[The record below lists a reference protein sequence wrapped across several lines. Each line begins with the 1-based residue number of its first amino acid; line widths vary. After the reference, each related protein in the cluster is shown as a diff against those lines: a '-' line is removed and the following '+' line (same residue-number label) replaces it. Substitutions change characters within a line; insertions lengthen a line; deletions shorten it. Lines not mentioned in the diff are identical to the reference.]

1 MATLPASPA
10 RQALAK
16 AQQTFGSKPT
26 ERSKENDMSKVAQLK
41 ETFEVPEFISSYPKT
56 LKHKSTAPPAS
67 ANVSASDASAPASI
81 HHSPTSTSN
90 AAATS
95 LLASDVH
102 PASPSLTAAVSA
114 SDEISEDLLDSML
127 APQPTSTSIVA
138 MSNAMLSHGES
149 SSSPSN
155 QRPSEG
161 SPLATAATPL
171 QAQRAQTQPPLA
183 AGLHAEVHATSE
195 TADVAD
201 RMKRKQE
208 RRDRKAAA
216 VAAAVAV
223 AVPADS
229 SDHPSGLLTIA
240 SATMKN
246 SQQHQQ
252 HEDPNLQLQPADPA
266 AGVTLALSLTS
277 PQEQRIALADS
288 LTPSGVA
295 YDREVEMVALQSST
309 SAAAA
314 AAGRGKA
321 SWWRKSQLRRFVLR
335 LPQQRSFSCQFDS
348 SGSVF
353 CSNLIQAGLIVRIAG
368 IEPPPSVMKQLQERL
383 AEVQAAHA
391 AAAAEVKG
399 DASHLHFASSPHRPH
414 SVLSQALN
422 RHHEGAHRELQ
433 VHHDV
438 PSLQLPTNTS
448 LQLSDKSTRA
458 LTMHIETLQVVAALP
473 CLHAC
478 VSLNLCH

>member
-1 MATLPASPA
+1 
-10 RQALAK
+10 
-16 AQQTFGSKPT
+16 
-26 ERSKENDMSKVAQLK
+26 
-41 ETFEVPEFISSYPKT
+41 
-56 LKHKSTAPPAS
+56 
-67 ANVSASDASAPASI
+67 
-81 HHSPTSTSN
+81 
-90 AAATS
+90 
-95 LLASDVH
+95 
-102 PASPSLTAAVSA
+102 
-114 SDEISEDLLDSML
+114 
-127 APQPTSTSIVA
+127 
-138 MSNAMLSHGES
+138 
-149 SSSPSN
+149 
-155 QRPSEG
+155 
-161 SPLATAATPL
+161 
-171 QAQRAQTQPPLA
+171 
-183 AGLHAEVHATSE
+183 
-195 TADVAD
+195 
-201 RMKRKQE
+201 
-208 RRDRKAAA
+208 
-216 VAAAVAV
+216 
-223 AVPADS
+223 
-229 SDHPSGLLTIA
+229 
-240 SATMKN
+240 MKN

-266 AGVTLALSLTS
+266 AGVTLALSSTS

-348 SGSVF
+348 SGNVF
-353 CSNLIQAGLIVRIAG
+353 CSNLIRADLIVPIAG

-399 DASHLHFASSPHRPH
+399 DASHSPFAPSPHRPH

-433 VHHDV
+433 VHRDL
-438 PSLQLPTNTS
+438 PSLHLPTNTS

-458 LTMHIETLQVVAALP
+458 LTMHIETLQVIRCFNVFTCMRQSQLMQLGATARAAFQQRSCTSRALASMIFRNNLRQARLEKSVMHERCMRAQAVESLLPPDEPIAALTRRKKKFDGSGNLSKRGVLRVSSSSS
-473 CLHAC
+473 CC
-478 VSLNLCH
+478 SRFRNYSSSSSSLNTN